1 VIMFTVVLCC
11 ASLCV
16 VNVCVCVCVCCMLRV
31 DVSTAYRCLPDSKD
45 MPMYDYSFTKVNG
58 YKDLENRYS
67 YNKKLSDY

>member
-1 VIMFTVVLCC
+1 
-11 ASLCV
+11 
-16 VNVCVCVCVCCMLRV
+16 MLRV